1 MHKLQLLKH
10 AVVFMDPPKKKLF
23 SRAEDVKESLPWT
36 AFLVPS
42 VPNKALREPGA
53 SAFAFAVL
61 VGPMKL
67 LQA

>member
-1 MHKLQLLKH
+1 MHKLQLFKH
-10 AVVFMDPPKKKLF
+10 AVLFMDSPKKKPF
-23 SRAEDVKESLPWT
+23 SRAEDVNESLPCT